1 MQHAPINPAIVQ
13 DVIDNLKLS
22 DFSKATIREIVTI
35 ANAAET
41 RTGKKYIRMEMGVPG
56 IDASEIGVKAEIKAL
71 EQGVAARYPMLEGI
85 PQLKEESSR
94 FIKAFVDVDI
104 NPACCVPAI
113 GSMNGTYASFLV
125 AGQCHK
131 EKDTVLF
138 LDPGFPVQKMQLQVL
153 GYKSV
158 AFDVYDYRGK
168 KLQAKMEEFLKQGNI
183 STIIYSNPNNPSWIC
198 LNQEELEI
206 IGLLATKYDAIVL
219 EDLAYFAMDFRHD
232 LGHPF
237 EPPYQPSVAKY
248 TDNYILL
255 ISGSKAFSYAGQ
267 RIGIIAMSPT
277 LYHRSY
283 PHLIARYGV
292 GEFGNILISRV
303 LYSLSAGVTHS
314 TQYALAAMFKAAS
327 DGSFH
332 FLESV
337 KEYGRR
343 ATLLKEIFARHHFS
357 IVYDTDLKE
366 PIADGFYFTVA
377 YPHMKG
383 CDLMKN
389 LLFYGISAISLNT
402 TGSQQEGLRICTSF
416 INDAQ
421 YDELDY
427 RLSCFN
433 KDFSIS

>member
-1 MQHAPINPAIVQ
+1 MQNAPIDTTIVQ
-13 DVIDNLKLS
+13 HVIDTLNLS

-35 ANAAET
+35 ANTVEE
-41 RTGKKYIRMEMGVPG
+41 RTGKKFIRMEMGVPG
-56 IDASEIGVKAEIKAL
+56 IEASEIGVKAEIKAL
-71 EQGVAARYPMLEGI
+71 EEGVAARYPMLEGI
-85 PQLKEESSR
+85 PQLKQESSR
-94 FIKAFVDVDI
+94 FIKAFIDI
-104 NPACCVPAI
+104 DIEPACCVPAV

-158 AFDVYDYRGK
+158 AFDVYSYRGK
-168 KLQAKMEEFLKQGNI
+168 KLHDKIEEFLKQGNI

-198 LNQEELEI
+198 LNQQELEI
-206 IGLLATKYDAIVL
+206 IGSLATKYDAIVL

-237 EPPYQPSVAKY
+237 QPPYQPSVAKY

-277 LYHRSY
+277 LYRRYY
-283 PHLIARYGV
+283 PHLATRYGV

-314 TQYALAAMFKAAS
+314 TQYALAAMFKAAN
-327 DGSFH
+327 DGTFR
-332 FLESV
+332 FLDSV

-357 IVYDTDLKE
+357 IVYDTDLEE
-366 PIADGFYFTVA
+366 PLADGFYFTVA
-377 YPHMKG
+377 YPNMKG
-383 CDLMKN
+383 SDMMKS

-402 TGSQQEGLRICTSF
+402 TGSKQEGLRVCTSF
-416 INDAQ
+416 INNEQ

-427 RLSCFN
+427 RLACFN
-433 KDFSIS
+433 QDFPID